1 MRIGL
6 SQNSDEVDD
15 NADKGQPH
23 GAEVEYAHQRLTLIK
38 FVCTENA
45 EQQAQPKRDPLVAKL
60 SACYGSIGIGVCI
73 RIRAC
78 VDIAVGV
85 VYHDLRLLLLLS
97 DFLDLPTAGSAADG
111 GGCDRRPAM
120 LAKLCYYVY

>member
-1 MRIGL
+1 MHNTDSL

-23 GAEVEYAHQRLTLIK
+23 GAEVEYAHQRHTLIK

-60 SACYGSIGIGVCI
+60 SACYGSVAIGV
-73 RIRAC
+73 C

-85 VYHDLRLLLLLS
+85 VYHDLRLLMLLLIS
-97 DFLDLPTAGSAADG
+97 STCGPQEVEMTASAAIIDPQ
-111 GGCDRRPAM
+111 C
-120 LAKLCYYVY
+120 L